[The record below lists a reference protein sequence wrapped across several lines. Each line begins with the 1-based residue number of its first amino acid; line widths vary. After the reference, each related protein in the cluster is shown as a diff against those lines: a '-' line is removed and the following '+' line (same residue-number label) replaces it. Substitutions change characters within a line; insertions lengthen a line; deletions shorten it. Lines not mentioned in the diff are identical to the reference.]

1 VARPHVMPQQRQQD
15 MFRPQVSPMPP
26 QDFSQSQLGAQDAA
40 MRSLGMPTSNE
51 VDYTDPRRGMGINIA
66 QPPRQQPQ
74 AQTNQPP
81 ATPANLA
88 NVYQDFLRGMGG
100 TGGGSQSV
108 LGQPGGNLVGGG
120 QQQSMMQQVRPED
133 PRMQAMRMMQQMGGR
148 F

>member
-1 VARPHVMPQQRQQD
+1 
-15 MFRPQVSPMPP
+15 
-26 QDFSQSQLGAQDAA
+26 

-66 QPPRQQPQ
+66 QPPKQQPQ

-81 ATPANLA
+81 ASAQDLA
-88 NVYQDFLRGMGG
+88 SMLRGMGG
-100 TGGGSQSV
+100 MGGGSQSV

-120 QQQSMMQQVRPED
+120 QQQMPSNPYAQQVRQED
-133 PRMQAMRMMQQMGGR
+133 PRMQAMRMMQRMRFGGGGGYD